1 MFKRAHIPDPSGSPR
16 KLWGESCNL
25 GSYLLPLSLP
35 FPPEELGTEPRHSQT
50 LSYNL
55 SSPFSSFFFR
65 QGLAKLPKLVLNS
78 AAQADLKLSVLLPQ
92 FLK

>member
-1 MFKRAHIPDPSGSPR
+1 MFKRAYILDPSGSPR

-25 GSYLLPLSLP
+25 WSYLLPLLLP
-35 FPPEELGTEPRHSQT
+35 FPPVELGTEPRHSQT

-55 SSPFSSFFFR
+55 SSPFSSPFR